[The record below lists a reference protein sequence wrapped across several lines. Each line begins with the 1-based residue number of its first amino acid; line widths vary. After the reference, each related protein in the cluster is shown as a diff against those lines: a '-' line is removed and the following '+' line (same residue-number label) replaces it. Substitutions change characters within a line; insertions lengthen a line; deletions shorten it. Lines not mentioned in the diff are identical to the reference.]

1 MANTNYNYR
10 EAMYDDIKEYISENI
25 NLSDYDGREE
35 LEEYLNDT
43 LWTEDSVTGNAS
55 GSYWFSS
62 YKAEEAICHNW
73 DILAEACNEFCC
85 ECDVLNK
92 GAEWAD
98 VTIRCYLL
106 GEVIGEVLDEVIGEI
121 LDELYDD

>member
-1 MANTNYNYR
+1 MLNTNYDYR
-10 EAMYDDIKEYISENI
+10 EAMFDDIEEYISENI
-25 NLSDYDGREE
+25 ELSDYDNRES

-43 LWTEDSVTGNAS
+43 LWTCDSVTGNAS
-55 GSYWFSS
+55 GSYYCNS

-73 DILAEACNEFCC
+73 DILAEACEEFCC
-85 ECDVLNK
+85 EGDILNK

-106 GEVIGEVLDEVIGEI
+106 GEVIGAVLDEFYN
-121 LDELYDD
+121 D

>member
-1 MANTNYNYR
+1 MLNTNYDYR
-10 EAMYDDIKEYISENI
+10 EAMFDDIKEYISENI
-25 NLSDYDGREE
+25 ELSDYDSKEA

-43 LWTEDSVTGNAS
+43 LWTCDSVTGNAS
-55 GSYWFSS
+55 GSYWFNT

-73 DILAEACNEFCC
+73 DILAEACEEFCC
-85 ECDVLNK
+85 EGDILNK

-106 GEVIGEVLDEVIGEI
+106 GEVIGAV

>member
-1 MANTNYNYR
+1 MTNTNYNYR

-25 NLSDYDGREE
+25 TLSDYDDRED

-43 LWTEDSVTGNAS
+43 LWTEDSITGNAS
-55 GSYWFSS
+55 GSYWFNT

-85 ECDVLNK
+85 EADILNK

-106 GEVIGEVLDEVIGEI
+106 GEIIGTVLDEV
-121 LDELYDD
+121 YDD